1 MSPALLL
8 CISIVLAVSNN
19 ILLHKFGNRGL
30 ENTGDALIFNAGVS
44 LVWIPILVVVGDGR
58 IDFHNKY
65 TWFFGVVYGVVNASF
80 LLFKMEALAS
90 GSISITSLIGCSALI
105 IPTIFG
111 TLYWHEKFTILQGI
125 GLIVLLVSLFY
136 CVSPKRSPQK
146 PTFKW
151 MIFCLLFFIAASLT
165 SITFKF
171 HQKSSVGSDVAS
183 MMVISAGVSALILS
197 IAAFI
202 YNGVKG
208 EKVPKLGGVSL
219 LYLIPCAL
227 VSCLYNRL
235 NIFLTG
241 AMDSIIFFPV
251 FNGSI
256 ILFASLAGYILFR
269 EKLSK
274 VQLISLITGSVSI
287 LMLAGIFDKLL
298 KLIH

>member
-30 ENTGDALIFNAGVS
+30 ENTGDALIFNAGVL

-111 TLYWHEKFTILQGI
+111 TLYWHEKFTILQGV
-125 GLIVLLVSLFY
+125 GLIALLVSLFY